1 MEKATRPII
10 IIDEE
15 KCDGCGACIPA
26 CAEGALQIIE
36 GKAKLVSEV
45 YCDGLGACLGVC
57 PRGAISIEE
66 RPAAAFDEEAV
77 KARIQNEKNSPEF
90 EMSGC
95 PSALMSLVDKPVVSQ
110 IGEQEASDTHAL
122 VNWPVQLA
130 LVPPVAP
137 FLNDANVLLV
147 ADCIPFVYANFHA
160 ELVKGKPILVTCPK
174 LDDVAT
180 IRNKLTAIISQS
192 GIKSLSIAKMEVPCC
207 NALVQITKQAMQ
219 DAGKEMP
226 IEVKTIK
233 ISGK

>member
-90 EMSGC
+90 ETSGC
-95 PSALMSLVDKPVVSQ
+95 PSALMSIADKPVASQ
-110 IGEQEASDTHAL
+110 TDEQETSDAHAL
-122 VNWPVQLA
+122 QLA
-130 LVPPVAP
+130 DSACAGPPVAP
-137 FLNDANVLLV
+137 FLNDANVLLH
-147 ADCIPFVYANFHA
+147 DCVPFAYANFHA
-160 ELVKGKPILVTCPK
+160 ELVKGRPILVTCPK

-180 IRNKLTAIISQS
+180 IRNKLAAIISQS
-192 GIKSLSIAKMEVPCC
+192 GIKSSIAKLKFRVATLWFKLQNRLCKTP
-207 NALVQITKQAMQ
+207 
-219 DAGKEMP
+219 
-226 IEVKTIK
+226 VKRCQ
-233 ISGK
+233 SR